1 MMDVDE
7 AGYNEEEETLD
18 EEFELETSEEDGF
31 TEKSLE
37 KRDFQSVLDL
47 GGKEPADLN
56 NILWRLGTRS
66 FRPKSPARFLFRG
79 KHIS

>member
-1 MMDVDE
+1 
-7 AGYNEEEETLD
+7 L
-18 EEFELETSEEDGF
+18 ELETSEEDGF

-56 NILWRLGTRS
+56 NILWRLGTRG
-66 FRPKSPARFLFRG
+66 LD
-79 KHIS
+79 